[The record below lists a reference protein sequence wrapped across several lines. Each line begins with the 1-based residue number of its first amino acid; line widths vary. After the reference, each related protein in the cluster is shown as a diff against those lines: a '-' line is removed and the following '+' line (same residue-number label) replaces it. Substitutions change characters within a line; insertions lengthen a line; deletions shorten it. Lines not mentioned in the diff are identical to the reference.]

1 MNIKKK
7 NRAKQNLK
15 GYGSGA
21 EQIGGP
27 IQPIQP
33 IQLIQLI
40 QLIQPGH
47 PMQPRPGAQRAQ
59 GQAGQPEPEAKKRIF
74 PNLINDILLIK
85 SQKKLI

>member
-33 IQLIQLI
+33 IQLIQ
-40 QLIQPGH
+40 PGQ

>member
-27 IQPIQP
+27 IQPIKP
-33 IQLIQLI
+33 I
-40 QLIQPGH
+40 QLIQPGQ